1 VGWFARRSASERGSS
16 GPAMDAAAGDLAA
29 PLAILRTLD
38 EAVPSYQDRVDRSD
52 LIYPACKR
60 TVSDV
65 DGSLRAIWEHTRIE
79 AMRYLIM
86 VPRREVELLVDP
98 ARQPEMLDGFL
109 RKPPTKTPWST
120 LRASQSTIL

>member
-1 VGWFARRSASERGSS
+1 MGWFARQSANGRGSS

-29 PLAILRTLD
+29 PLALLRTLD
-38 EAVPSYQDRVDRSD
+38 EAVPSYQDRVDRGD

-60 TVSDV
+60 TASDV
-65 DGSLRAIWEHTRIE
+65 DGSLRRIWEHTRIE

-86 VPRREVELLVDP
+86 VPRREVELLIDP

-109 RKPPTKTPWST
+109 R
-120 LRASQSTIL
+120 